1 MANKETVK
9 KEEKVVEVEYT
20 PEQKMF
26 QAHIQS
32 LTNKIN
38 QHQYE
43 IDELMP
49 SLNMYKQAL
58 TDSMKSQTDD
68 IPVEDEKWLN

>member
-9 KEEKVVEVEYT
+9 KEEKVV

-43 IDELMP
+43 VDELMP

-68 IPVEDEKWLN
+68 IPVEDEK

>member
-9 KEEKVVEVEYT
+9 KEEKIVEIELT
-20 PEQKMF
+20 PEQQNF
-26 QAHIQS
+26 QLHIQS

-38 QHQYE
+38 QHQFE

-58 TDSMKSQTDD
+58 TESIKPKDV
-68 IPVEDEKWLN
+68 PEEEKND

>member
-9 KEEKVVEVEYT
+9 KEEKVVEVEHT
-20 PEQKMF
+20 PEQKLF

-32 LTNKIN
+32 LSNKIN

-68 IPVEDEKWLN
+68 IPVEDEK

>member
-68 IPVEDEKWLN
+68 IPVEDEK